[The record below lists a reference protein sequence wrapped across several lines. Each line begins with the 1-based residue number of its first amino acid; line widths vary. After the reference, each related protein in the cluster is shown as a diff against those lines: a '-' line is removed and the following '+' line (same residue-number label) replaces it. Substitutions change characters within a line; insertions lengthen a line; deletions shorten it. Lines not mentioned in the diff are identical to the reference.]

1 MTVMPPGHDGSTPP
15 APPSEAS
22 PFAVPP
28 PSRPTRPWLLPVA
41 TGAAGVLIGAGL
53 VAGITAL
60 RADAEV
66 RAEEAAAEEARA
78 ARAAVLPDAVEDCGV
93 TGTAGIVVA
102 DEGRSLTFDMKGN
115 DDYIGASIT
124 DLTCVFAA
132 LDMPSA
138 VVSHMDQTTSM
149 DGRQSESWGDLTVS
163 WSYHPDRGLDGV
175 LTVADD

>member
-1 MTVMPPGHDGSTPP
+1 MTEMPPDHDDSAPPTPP
-15 APPSEAS
+15 SDPSPLTVS
-22 PFAVPP
+22 P
-28 PSRPTRPWLLPVA
+28 PSRLTRPWLLPVA

-93 TGTAGIVVA
+93 TGTEGIVVA

-115 DDYIGASIT
+115 DDYSGERIT

>member
-1 MTVMPPGHDGSTPP
+1 MTVMPPDHDGSAPP
-15 APPSEAS
+15 APPSNAS
-22 PFAVPP
+22 ALTAT
-28 PSRPTRPWLLPVA
+28 PSSGPTRPWLLPVA

-60 RADAEV
+60 RADAAA
-66 RAEEAAAEEARA
+66 RAEEAAAEEARS
-78 ARAAVLPDAVEDCGV
+78 ARATIVPDAVESCGV
-93 TGTAGIVVA
+93 TGADGIVVA

-115 DDYIGASIT
+115 DDLSGAGIT
-124 DLTCVFAA
+124 DLVCVFTA